1 MPGRRTYRFVIAA
14 LAIAAATAGAVHAQ
28 GRPSKGEQTLKY
40 RKAIYQTMVWNFGT
54 LSAMAQDKIPYD
66 AAEFQKRAQ
75 RVAFLTPMLGETYTP
90 ETRGIEGSKLKPE
103 MWNNRA
109 DFDQKL
115 KDLVDHSATLAE
127 VSKAGD
133 AEKSKAAFFD
143 TANACKS
150 CHDKYRA
157 D

>member
-1 MPGRRTYRFVIAA
+1 MLRRRSLRYVV
-14 LAIAAATAGAVHAQ
+14 LAIAVAAAAAGVVHGQ

-54 LSAMAQDKIPYD
+54 LSAMAQDKIPYE
-66 AAEFQKRAQ
+66 AAEFQKRAE
-75 RVAFLTPMLGETYTP
+75 RVAFLTPMLSETYTP
-90 ETRGIEGSKLKPE
+90 DTRSVEGSKLKPE
-103 MWNNRA
+103 MWDNRA

-115 KDLVDHSATLAE
+115 KDLVDRSATLAQ
-127 VSKAGD
+127 VSKDGD
-133 AEKSKAAFFD
+133 AAKSKAAFFD
-143 TANACKS
+143 TANACKA